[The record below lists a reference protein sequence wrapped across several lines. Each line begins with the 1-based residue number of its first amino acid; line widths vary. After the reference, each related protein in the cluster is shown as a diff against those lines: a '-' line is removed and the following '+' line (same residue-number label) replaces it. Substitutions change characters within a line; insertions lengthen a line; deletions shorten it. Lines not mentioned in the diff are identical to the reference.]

1 MRTWRDKLIAVVD
14 TETTGLDP
22 AVDCVV
28 EIGVAIAAL
37 EDGGARVVQSRS
49 WLVRPRG
56 GRAIPAAATAVHG
69 ITDAD
74 AAKGGPF
81 PEVLAAVVALV
92 GPDAVLA
99 GYNARFDRAMLI
111 AGCLAEGCAVPYWLT
126 GGERGAW
133 IDVLAWAQ
141 AHDPYAKG
149 KGRHK
154 LGAVAARLGVE
165 VSTAHRAAGDAETA
179 ARVLGAL
186 AALADEVTGSR
197 WMPTSLDTVVT
208 CQRIHTAEREANF
221 LRWLQRQPPLPD
233 STPKDPAA

>member
-1 MRTWRDKLIAVVD
+1 M
-14 TETTGLDP
+14 
-22 AVDCVV
+22 
-28 EIGVAIAAL
+28 
-37 EDGGARVVQSRS
+37 
-49 WLVRPRG
+49 
-56 GRAIPAAATAVHG
+56 
-69 ITDAD
+69 
-74 AAKGGPF
+74 
-81 PEVLAAVVALV
+81 V
-92 GPDAVLA
+92 GPEAVLA

-111 AGCLAEGCAVPYWLT
+111 AGCLADGCPVPYWLT

-141 AHDPYAKG
+141 AHEPYARG

-186 AALADEVTGSR
+186 AIARIDGGDP
-197 WMPTSLDTVVT
+197 MPDDLDAIVLW
-208 CQRIHTAEREANF
+208 QRVLTAEREANF
-221 LRWLQRQPPLPD
+221 LRWLAHQPPLPD

>member
-37 EDGGARVVQSRS
+37 EDGGARVVQARS

-56 GRAIPAAATAVHG
+56 GRAIPEAATAVHG

-111 AGCLAEGCAVPYWLT
+111 AGCLADGCPVPYWLT

-141 AHDPYAKG
+141 AHEPYARG

-186 AALADEVTGSR
+186 AIARIDGGDPMPDDLDALVL
-197 WMPTSLDTVVT
+197 W
-208 CQRIHTAEREANF
+208 QRVLTAERDANF
-221 LRWLQRQPPLPD
+221 LRWLVRQPPITD